1 MLLLIVNVLL
11 LVGAHAQSIDTFRLW
26 GVIKFPVEGVVK
38 LPDGNGFRDYSRIPA
53 DSCVHILVQEDVKC
67 ESGPYESCNI
77 QESGRFVVRDL
88 EVINGQVTY
97 DVTPKY
103 LDSQMYAISA
113 VFNYHCTSNGAY
125 KPGDYINTDHL
136 SFQMK
141 EGETEKNFDIKLDVI
156 DEKEDKFLITT
167 TTTPPTTPKFDT
179 PTGERITA
187 KHTVRGYLLLPEKGD
202 YSKIQTSLLSCVH
215 LQLYPKDFI
224 CNEGHC
230 PDQIIWAAKI
240 PVTNVVGFRMEY
252 HLNIFELP
260 KGEYLFRA
268 TMNIG
273 WCSQTDLRSDILHQ
287 GDYYTHERH
296 YIDLNKFDENHIYQ
310 KDLQLKA
317 HQKYHCGDKMCYLKE
332 KCRTDDVTNEKR
344 CECMPYACPDLSR
357 PQWVCA
363 NNGRTYS
370 SECWM
375 KASDCFSGTV
385 YKVHKGR
392 CGQGKHG
399 RHHHHRRHH
408 GKYVG
413 IAMIAAA
420 GIIFLVVVFAVIS
433 VIRKRAK
440 KTGNRSYEKFTDEKI
455 TDMKSSALTF
465 SVPDDEEKKA
475 PENFYVFDPVK
486 YVPRIEREVKK
497 DAVYLEK
504 VDYVKFDGE
513 HQNEANA

>member
-1 MLLLIVNVLL
+1 MLLFVVNALL
-11 LVGAHAQSIDTFRLW
+11 LVGAHAQSSDTFRLW
-26 GVIKFPVEGVVK
+26 GVINFPDS
-38 LPDGNGFRDYSRIPA
+38 DGYRDYSKMPA
-53 DSCVHILVQEDVKC
+53 DSCVHILVQDNNIMCDSEFC
-67 ESGPYESCNI
+67 EPQKSGKFEI
-77 QESGRFVVRDL
+77 RDL
-88 EVINGQVTY
+88 EVVNGQVTY

-103 LDSQMYAISA
+103 LDSHMYSVSA
-113 VFNYHCTSNGAY
+113 VFNYECTNDGAY
-125 KPGDYINTDHL
+125 KPGDYMNKFHL
-136 SFQMK
+136 PFQIE
-141 EGETEKNFDIKLDVI
+141 EGETEKNFDIQLNVI
-156 DEKEDKFLITT
+156 DPNEDKFLITT
-167 TTTPPTTPKFDT
+167 TTTAPTTPKFDT
-179 PTGERITA
+179 PTGERITT

-202 YSKIQTSLLSCVH
+202 YSKIQTSLFSCVH

-230 PDQIIWAAKI
+230 PNQIIWASRI

-273 WCSQTDLRSDILHQ
+273 WCSRTDLRSDILHQ

-296 YIDLNKFDENHIYQ
+296 YIDLNKFDENHVYK

-375 KASDCFSGTV
+375 QASDCFSGTV
-385 YKVHKGR
+385 YKVHKGT
-392 CGQGKHG
+392 CGRG

-420 GIIFLVVVFAVIS
+420 GIIFLVVIFAVIS
-433 VIRKRAK
+433 VIKKRAK
-440 KTGNRSYEKFTDEKI
+440 KTGNRNYEKFTDEKI

-465 SVPDDEEKKA
+465 SVPDDEVKKA